1 MICRVSEGNIVINP
15 RMTPAFSVFCTSFIK
30 AASDKIIYSPGHCS
44 LLVWTQSFQFASAM
58 RFGGLSTV

>member
-15 RMTPAFSVFCTSFIK
+15 RMTPAFAVFHTSFIK
-30 AASDKIIYSPGHCS
+30 ASSDEIIYSPGPCS
-44 LLVWTQSFQFASAM
+44 LKDWTQSFQLASAM